1 MQWFIKLSFLT
12 LKWKRLLSVS
22 FTFILI
28 INIIII
34 IIIFLHY
41 VPGFQLSPS
50 VQHDL
55 K

>member
-28 INIIII
+28 ININI
-34 IIIFLHY
+34 IIIFFLGASGKSLDDIIG
-41 VPGFQLSPS
+41 VR
-50 VQHDL
+50 
-55 K
+55 